1 MSKFLE
7 SIGALFSHGYVQ
19 RTKTCKYCGTVFC
32 DVTERNLQRTC
43 CKKCMYALM
52 VATRKSN
59 GSYTPTTEQNRK
71 KSETLKELYASGKR
85 VITDHQRK
93 VSSETMKKT
102 WEEGRIDTA
111 NHWSR
116 TEQGKKRIS
125 EAGTG
130 RFHSEATRRNMS
142 LSQQKRIRTRRETYY
157 TSAHGGTR
165 QDLGMYFRSNW
176 EANFARILNYQDR
189 KWEYEP
195 QTFQVDNST
204 SYTPDFYLVD
214 ECKFYELK
222 GRMDDRSR
230 LKLDLMKEK
239 FPMVTIEL
247 IEGKE
252 YDLLRKEF
260 KHLVA
265 WEGK

>member
-7 SIGALFSHGYVQ
+7 SIGAFCARNYVC
-19 RTKTCKYCGTVFC
+19 RTKTCTHCGSLFC
-32 DVTERNLQRTC
+32 DVTKRNLQKTC
-43 CKKCMYALM
+43 CKACKCASM

-59 GSYTPTTEQNRK
+59 GSYIPTAEQNRK
-71 KSETLKELYASGKR
+71 KSETLKALYASGKR
-85 VITDHQRK
+85 IITDHQRK
-93 VSSETMKKT
+93 VCSETMKKT
-102 WEEGRIDTA
+102 WKEGKIDTTKHWTKTEEGR
-111 NHWSR
+111 
-116 TEQGKKRIS
+116 KRLS
-125 EAGTG
+125 EAATG
-130 RFHSEATRRNMS
+130 YVHSEESRRNMS
-142 LSQQKRIRTRRETYY
+142 LGQQKRVRTRREICY
-157 TSAHGGTR
+157 TSARGGTR

-176 EANFARILNYQDR
+176 EANFARILNYQGR

-195 QTFQVDNST
+195 QTFQVGNSM

-222 GRMDDRSR
+222 GRMDDKSR

-239 FPMVTIEL
+239 FPTVTIEL
-247 IEGKE
+247 IESKE